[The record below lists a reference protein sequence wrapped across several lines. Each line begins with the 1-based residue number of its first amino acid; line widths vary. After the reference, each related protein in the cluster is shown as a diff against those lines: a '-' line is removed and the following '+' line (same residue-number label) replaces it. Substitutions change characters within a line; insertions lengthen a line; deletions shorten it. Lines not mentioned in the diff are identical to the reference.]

1 MIETRHLKNITLFTN
16 NKKFIKLKKF
26 TVNTVKAEELR
37 KVDLKKELQVGNRSP
52 LCNENHDTK
61 DFVFY
66 LQQTLEERCKLLYKS
81 KFDALRDLVLF
92 A

>member
-1 MIETRHLKNITLFTN
+1 MIETHRLKNITFFTN
-16 NKKFIKLKKF
+16 NQKFIKSKKF

-37 KVDLKKELQVGNRSP
+37 KVNLKKELKVANRSP
-52 LCNENHDTK
+52 LCNENHGTK
-61 DFVFY
+61 GFVSY